1 MKIVFYL
8 LFIFPVLIYAQSKKV
23 SLPDLAMEYEVPKN
37 WEVKSFFKDNWDKP
51 GGNNVCACAGVINS
65 IKFPSGEGFE
75 YLYFVAYPSNR
86 GGVNADGRQGAW
98 QYRFEMTPNAD
109 TIETDHLMWVRHI
122 SKFKSAA
129 NDRFK
134 NNPVWKLNGRF
145 GNTYYVLYFWA
156 KPTIFNDNI
165 ANIEAIINSFKPIK
179 K

>member
-1 MKIVFYL
+1 MKVLICLFYL
-8 LFIFPVLIYAQSKKV
+8 LPFIVYAQSKKV
-23 SLPDLAMEYEVPKN
+23 NLPELAMEYEVPKN

-51 GGNNVCACAGVINS
+51 AGNNICPCAGVINS

-75 YLYFVAYPSNR
+75 YIYFVAYPSNR

-98 QYRFEMTPNAD
+98 QYRFEMTPNSD
-109 TIETDHLMWVRHI
+109 TIETDHLMWVRHV

-134 NNPVWKLNGRF
+134 NNTVWKLNSRF

-156 KPTIFNDNI
+156 KPFLFNENLTT
-165 ANIEAIINSFKPIK
+165 IEAIINTFKPIK